1 MLPWYFC
8 WFTLIR
14 DCLEHTLCFLYLTK
28 NGLVICSIC
37 IKIISYN
44 FLDLVYKVLVQ
55 TGNISDMRHSDFF
68 LRIDTTS
75 IAEDKKVFTQYAEIV
90 HSQILRLF

>member
-1 MLPWYFC
+1 MLPWC

-14 DCLEHTLCFLYLTK
+14 DCLGHTLCILYLTK

-44 FLDLVYKVLVQ
+44 FLDLVHKVLAR
-55 TGNISDMRHSDFF
+55 TGNISDMRHLDFF
-68 LRIDTTS
+68 FFKLTQPALQKI
-75 IAEDKKVFTQYAEIV
+75 KKYSLNTQ
-90 HSQILRLF
+90 